1 MKLNETQSAAV
12 CQAYCAM
19 ITLTDA
25 AYDLGLEPSCLITA
39 SGFLVFGAGGA
50 TKVLR
55 HVKDRTPKE
64 IDDFVK
70 RCVDDLHARLQE
82 EDKI

>member
-1 MKLNETQSAAV
+1 MTLNETQSAAI

-25 AYDLGLEPSCLITA
+25 AYERGFDPSCFITA
-39 SGFLVFGAGGA
+39 SGFLVFSIGNLV
-50 TKVLR
+50 KVLR

-64 IDDFVK
+64 IDDYVHGVLEAVAK
-70 RCVDDLHARLQE
+70 LPETA
-82 EDKI
+82 